1 MPLFE
6 WSDEFSVGV
15 SGMDRHHQKIFDMLN
30 NLHEAML
37 QGKAMDMMGDIIKEL
52 LDYTKYHFAE
62 EEKLM
67 ERVSYVGLAE
77 QRNAHAKFISLI
89 EGYKEQADKG
99 MGAFL
104 SSGVS
109 TLLTDW
115 LKTHIGVMDKKYQ
128 DAMNA
133 GGIR

>member
-6 WSDEFSVGV
+6 WSDDYSVGV
-15 SGMDRHHQKIFDMLN
+15 AGMDRHHQKIFDMLN
-30 NLHEAML
+30 RLHAAML
-37 QGKAMDMMGDIIKEL
+37 QGKAVDMIGNIIREL
-52 LDYTKYHFAE
+52 LDYTKYHFGE

-67 ERVSYVGLAE
+67 ERVNYVGLAE
-77 QRNAHAKFISLI
+77 QKNAHGKFISLI
-89 EGYKEQADKG
+89 EDYKDQADKG

-115 LKTHIGVMDKKYQ
+115 LKSHIGVMDKKYQ
-128 DAMNA
+128 KAMNA
-133 GGIR
+133 EGIR